1 MAFLPDGSVVYQQYI
16 NDDPTS
22 IVSNL
27 KNIGYTTV
35 AMHPYYATGW
45 SRNKV
50 YPHLGYD
57 ETYFIDD
64 FDQTKILR
72 EYITDQELYNKII
85 DRYEKKS
92 DDEKLYIMGITMQNH
107 GGYGERYDN
116 FNQEVYKIGASY
128 TDANQYLSLLNE
140 SDKALENLITYF
152 KGVDVELEFTS
163 VDADV
168 VRGWVLSL
176 MDEGRAETTV
186 NRKLSSLRSFYHY
199 LLRQKLVAVDPVAK
213 VVGPK
218 KKKPLPVFV
227 RDEAMSQLLD
237 GFEFPQTF
245 EGVRDKT
252 MLEVFYSTGM
262 RRAELIALRDGDVD
276 FSALV
281 IKVTGK
287 RNKQRLIPFGDRLQ
301 EALSVYL
308 QERTRFYSGEC
319 EAFFIR
325 KGGVRLSPS
334 SVNYIVKRY
343 LSKVVT
349 LKKKSPHVLRH
360 TFATSMLNHQAE
372 LEAVKE
378 LLGHESLTTT
388 EVYTHTTFEELK
400 QVYEQAHPRA

>member
-1 MAFLPDGSVVYQQYI
+1 MLKDSFLKY
-16 NDDPTS
+16 
-22 IVSNL
+22 L
-27 KNIGYTTV
+27 LLE
-35 AMHPYYATGW
+35 
-45 SRNKV
+45 RNYSEKTILS
-50 YPHLGYD
+50 YG
-57 ETYFIDD
+57 ID
-64 FDQTKILR
+64 
-72 EYITDQELYNKII
+72 
-85 DRYEKKS
+85 
-92 DDEKLYIMGITMQNH
+92 
-107 GGYGERYDN
+107 
-116 FNQEVYKIGASY
+116 
-128 TDANQYLSLLNE
+128 LNE
-140 SDKALENLITYF
+140 FEAYF
-152 KGVDVELEFTS
+152 KSADEELEFTS
-163 VDADV
+163 VDADI

-176 MDEGRAETTV
+176 MEEGRAETTV

-199 LLRQKLVAVDPVAK
+199 LLRQKLVTVDPVAK

-227 RDEAMSQLLD
+227 RDEVMNQLLD

-287 RNKQRLIPFGDRLQ
+287 RNKQRLIPFGNRLQ
-301 EALSVYL
+301 EVLSVYL
-308 QERTRFYSGEC
+308 QERVRFYSGEC

-325 KGGVRLSPS
+325 KGGARLSPS